1 MEEHD
6 NDGEE
11 EIANDS
17 KSFFFTH
24 CFSGRKTPTTTLC
37 LFLCC
42 QFITLKLSDNENLT
56 IVNIY
61 AVRTSNERALMW
73 KRLSDASFDTAH
85 VIIGGNFNHLEET
98 DRRGKVGERFMLRR

>member
-17 KSFFFTH
+17 KSSFFFTH
-24 CFSGRKTPTTTLC
+24 CFSGMKTPTTTLC
-37 LFLCC
+37 LFLCR

-61 AVRTSNERALMW
+61 VVRTSNERALMW
-73 KRLSDASFDTAH
+73 KRLSNANFNTAH
-85 VIIGGNFNHLEET
+85 FNHLEET
-98 DRRGKVGERFMLRR
+98 DRRGKVGEHFMLRS